1 MNRQYQYFIMGGLH
15 SVPKIGFEDIMDT
28 VLKNSHAF
36 ALLNTLPPT
45 EQDCLIVGTLS
56 AFSEE
61 SVMNQLISSNKAHY
75 IVVYGRNATDPTLIK
90 KYEQLTKFGFVNVHV
105 YLGGMFEWLLLQEV
119 YGTETFPTTSNCKD
133 LYKYRSAKTLGI
145 AGGATTPLLL

>member
-45 EQDCLIVGTLS
+45 EQDCLIAGTLS

-61 SVMNQLISSNKAHY
+61 SVMNQLISSNKDHY
-75 IVVYGRNATDPTLIK
+75 IVVYGRNANDKVWVCKRARIPRW
-90 KYEQLTKFGFVNVHV
+90 HV
-105 YLGGMFEWLLLQEV
+105 RV
-119 YGTETFPTTSNCKD
+119 
-133 LYKYRSAKTLGI
+133 AAI
-145 AGGATTPLLL
+145 AGGVRYRDVPHDEQVYRLV

>member
-1 MNRQYQYFIMGGLH
+1 MGGLH

-36 ALLNTLPPT
+36 TLINTLPPT
-45 EQDCLIVGTLS
+45 EQDCLITGTLS

-61 SVMNQLISSNKAHY
+61 SVMNQLISSNKSHH
-75 IVVYGRNATDPTLIK
+75 IVVYGRNSTDPTLIK

-105 YLGGMFEWLLLQEV
+105 YLGGIFEWLLLQEV
-119 YGTETFPTTSNCKD
+119 YGSESFPTTSKCSD
-133 LYKYRSAKTLGI
+133 LYKYRSVKTLGLS
-145 AGGATTPLLL
+145 TTNSHPLLM

>member
-1 MNRQYQYFIMGGLH
+1 MGGLH

-45 EQDCLIVGTLS
+45 EQDCLITGTLS

-75 IVVYGRNATDPTLIK
+75 IVVYGRNANDPTLIK

-119 YGTETFPTTSNCKD
+119 YGAETFPTTSKCKD

-145 AGGATTPLLL
+145 AGGGTSTPLLL